1 MNQAMTYLYQIYSA
15 FLDLVFNQFEITT
28 NVTIG
33 WIAIVIVVMTM
44 LIVSI
49 LNVPKLAQRR
59 KNG

>member
-1 MNQAMTYLYQIYSA
+1 MNQALTYLYQIYSA

-59 KNG
+59 RNG